1 MLLLKMPITLLKKT
15 YSLKSNDLLNII
27 ESKIAYLLLSLKQ
40 YKNHLINALFFIKSG
55 YSNCG

>member
-1 MLLLKMPITLLKKT
+1 MPITLLKKI
-15 YSLKSNDLLNII
+15 YLLKSNDLLNII